1 MMYGLSI
8 PFLPSI
14 SICMQGLI
22 RISLLFSIL
31 TLTISLGFGQ
41 KRGTVVE
48 KVEEFQSETGTPV
61 KLGYIEASNGLAV
74 EPLKDRLPP
83 EAFPLVVIKKTDF
96 EQKIKIIRGLQL
108 KSLEYAQLSRDL
120 AYADSL
126 SLLKDQAYH
135 SVIEA
140 ERQRADL
147 HKKTN
152 EKLNAEITR
161 LSVQIDKTLD
171 TGEKSLKGRNLK
183 MLTTGILGA
192 AIGLTSGLLV
202 GVIVGK

>member
-1 MMYGLSI
+1 
-8 PFLPSI
+8 
-14 SICMQGLI
+14 MQGLI

-31 TLTISLGFGQ
+31 LLAVSLSFGQ

-48 KVEEFQSETGTPV
+48 KIEEFQSETGTPV
-61 KLGYIEASNGLAV
+61 KLGYIETSNGLAV

-96 EQKIKIIRGLQL
+96 DQKIKIIRGLQM
-108 KSLEYAQLSRDL
+108 KSMEYVQLSREL
-120 AYADSL
+120 AYTDSL
-126 SLLKDQAYH
+126 SVLKEQAYMK
-135 SVIEA
+135 VVEA

-147 HKKTN
+147 HKETN
-152 EKLNAEITR
+152 EDLNTEITR
-161 LSVQIDKTLD
+161 LSIQIDKTLD
-171 TGEKSLKGRNLK
+171 TGEKSLKGRNFK